1 MSEGNREMLLKTR
14 GLTKQFGKHVA
25 VDHVDMHIRRGAI
38 YGFIGR
44 NGAGKTTVLKM
55 IAGLAD
61 PTAGEYEIFGCS
73 GKSLAKVRSR
83 VGCLIEQPGLY
94 PNMSAQ
100 DNLMIKAELFGIRDK
115 KYAEELLELVGL
127 VHAGRKKTK
136 HFSLGMKQR
145 LGIALAL
152 VGNPDFLVLD
162 EPINGLDP
170 QGIVEI
176 RDMLQRLSEE
186 RNITILISSHILEE
200 LSKLCTDFGIIHNGV
215 LLQEISQEQ
224 LIQQCSKRLELTL
237 DQPEQAMP
245 ILDRLGITRYEMND
259 VNHLYLYERLEDSA
273 QINAQLVEAGVF
285 PRELRIYQ
293 EELERYFLNM
303 TAEK

>member
-100 DNLMIKAELFGIRDK
+100 YNLMIKA
-115 KYAEELLELVGL
+115 
-127 VHAGRKKTK
+127 
-136 HFSLGMKQR
+136 
-145 LGIALAL
+145 
-152 VGNPDFLVLD
+152 
-162 EPINGLDP
+162 
-170 QGIVEI
+170 
-176 RDMLQRLSEE
+176 
-186 RNITILISSHILEE
+186 
-200 LSKLCTDFGIIHNGV
+200 
-215 LLQEISQEQ
+215 
-224 LIQQCSKRLELTL
+224 
-237 DQPEQAMP
+237 
-245 ILDRLGITRYEMND
+245 
-259 VNHLYLYERLEDSA
+259 
-273 QINAQLVEAGVF
+273 
-285 PRELRIYQ
+285 
-293 EELERYFLNM
+293 
-303 TAEK
+303 

>member
-1 MSEGNREMLLKTR
+1 MAVEFGAKLYLKDNMYATLKKNLGLQREFSEQVDKTNASMQQMGRTRVNATINATDNASGVVESVRQTVENVGN
-14 GLTKQFGKHVA
+14 
-25 VDHVDMHIRRGAI
+25 
-38 YGFIGR
+38 
-44 NGAGKTTVLKM
+44 TTV
-55 IAGLAD
+55 
-61 PTAGEYEIFGCS
+61 
-73 GKSLAKVRSR
+73 
-83 VGCLIEQPGLY
+83 
-94 PNMSAQ
+94 
-100 DNLMIKAELFGIRDK
+100 
-115 KYAEELLELVGL
+115 VGL

-245 ILDRLGITRYEMND
+245 ILDRLGITRYEMID

>member
-100 DNLMIKAELFGIRDK
+100 DNLMIKAELFGIRD
-115 KYAEELLELVGL
+115 
-127 VHAGRKKTK
+127 
-136 HFSLGMKQR
+136 
-145 LGIALAL
+145 
-152 VGNPDFLVLD
+152 
-162 EPINGLDP
+162 
-170 QGIVEI
+170 
-176 RDMLQRLSEE
+176 MLQRLSEE

-245 ILDRLGITRYEMND
+245 ILDRLGITRYEMID

>member
-127 VHAGRKKTK
+127 VMPGAKRQSI
-136 HFSLGMKQR
+136 FR
-145 LGIALAL
+145 L
-152 VGNPDFLVLD
+152 V
-162 EPINGLDP
+162 
-170 QGIVEI
+170 
-176 RDMLQRLSEE
+176 
-186 RNITILISSHILEE
+186 
-200 LSKLCTDFGIIHNGV
+200 
-215 LLQEISQEQ
+215 
-224 LIQQCSKRLELTL
+224 
-237 DQPEQAMP
+237 
-245 ILDRLGITRYEMND
+245 
-259 VNHLYLYERLEDSA
+259 
-273 QINAQLVEAGVF
+273 
-285 PRELRIYQ
+285 
-293 EELERYFLNM
+293 
-303 TAEK
+303 

>member
-1 MSEGNREMLLKTR
+1 MSEGNRKMLLKTR

-100 DNLMIKAELFGIRDK
+100 DNLMIKAELFGICDK

-170 QGIVEI
+170 QGIVE
-176 RDMLQRLSEE
+176 
-186 RNITILISSHILEE
+186 E

-245 ILDRLGITRYEMND
+245 ILDRLGITRYEMID

>member
-1 MSEGNREMLLKTR
+1 MLQ
-14 GLTKQFGKHVA
+14 LTTW
-25 VDHVDMHIRRGAI
+25 ICT
-38 YGFIGR
+38 YGG
-44 NGAGKTTVLKM
+44 
-55 IAGLAD
+55 
-61 PTAGEYEIFGCS
+61 AGEYEIFGCS

-100 DNLMIKAELFGIRDK
+100 DNLMIKAELFGICDK

-176 RDMLQRLSEE
+176 RD
-186 RNITILISSHILEE
+186 I
-200 LSKLCTDFGIIHNGV
+200 GIIHNGV

-245 ILDRLGITRYEMND
+245 ILDRLGITRYEMID

>member
-1 MSEGNREMLLKTR
+1 MSEGNRKMLLKTR

-25 VDHVDMHIRRGAI
+25 VDHVEMHIRRGAI

-100 DNLMIKAELFGIRDK
+100 DNLMIKAELFGICDK

-245 ILDRLGITRYEMND
+245 ILDRLGITRYEMID

>member
-1 MSEGNREMLLKTR
+1 MGEMLLETR
-14 GLTKQFGKHVA
+14 NLTKQYGHYQA
-25 VDHVDMHIRRGAI
+25 VNGVSLHIKKGAI

-44 NGAGKTTVLKM
+44 NGAGKTTCLKM
-55 IAGLAD
+55 ISGLAEATD
-61 PTAGEYEIFGCS
+61 GEIELFGYK
-73 GKSLAKVRSR
+73 GKDLRQIRSR
-83 VGCLIEQPGLY
+83 VGCLIEAPGLY
-94 PNMSAQ
+94 GSMTAYE
-100 DNLMIKAELFGIRDK
+100 NLNIKCKLFGIK
-115 KYAEELLELVGL
+115 KKGYIEEILRIVGL
-127 VHAGRKKTK
+127 DNVGRKKTK

-224 LIQQCSKRLELTL
+224 LIQQCSKRLEFTL

-245 ILDRLGITRYEMND
+245 ILDRLGITRYEMID

>member
-1 MSEGNREMLLKTR
+1 MSEGNRKMLLKTR

-100 DNLMIKAELFGIRDK
+100 DNLMVKAELFGICDK

-145 LGIALAL
+145 LNIAQAVFEKQKIIL
-152 VGNPDFLVLD
+152 LD
-162 EPINGLDP
+162 EPTNALDNDGV
-170 QGIVEI
+170 QLIYK
-176 RDMLQRLSEE
+176 LLKEE
-186 RNITILISSHILEE
+186 KERGALVVITTHHKEDLEE
-200 LSKLCTDFGIIHNGV
+200 ICDV
-215 LLQEISQEQ
+215 D
-224 LIQQCSKRLELTL
+224 LEMT
-237 DQPEQAMP
+237 E
-245 ILDRLGITRYEMND
+245 GEM
-259 VNHLYLYERLEDSA
+259 H
-273 QINAQLVEAGVF
+273 
-285 PRELRIYQ
+285 
-293 EELERYFLNM
+293 
-303 TAEK
+303 EK

>member
-100 DNLMIKAELFGIRDK
+100 DNLMIKA
-115 KYAEELLELVGL
+115 ELLELVGL

-245 ILDRLGITRYEMND
+245 ILDRLGITRYEMID